1 MSMSLCRNERIR
13 RSSPAQRPI
22 RHTNIKG
29 ELKEKYRVE
38 NMVIDGTAYRVVAEE
53 SHSAA
58 QTPYDVIRRLIENN
72 RERICCLEPDGGKKI
87 C

>member
-1 MSMSLCRNERIR
+1 MEVVM
-13 RSSPAQRPI
+13 
-22 RHTNIKG
+22 
-29 ELKEKYRVE
+29 
-38 NMVIDGTAYRVVAEE
+38 IDGVTYRVVAEE
-53 SHSAA
+53 NNFAT